1 MATNA
6 NNSTFGQRTIRWM
19 ARRVPPTREP
29 AFPFIFGTVCEITA
43 WLAIPSL
50 ISFIQTQP
58 FSHKALVSLGA
69 LGAVKIIGYVL
80 TASGTIIG
88 AMLWARG
95 IQLCWPDYFNAHDD
109 RHT

>member
-1 MATNA
+1 MPSNA
-6 NNSTFGQRTIRWM
+6 NNPSFWQRTIRWM

-29 AFPFIFGTVCEITA
+29 AFPFIFGTVCQITA
-43 WLAIPSL
+43 WLAIPGL
-50 ISFIQTQP
+50 IAFIQTQP
-58 FSHKALVSLGA
+58 FTRKALLSIGILNV
-69 LGAVKIIGYVL
+69 VRIVGYVL
-80 TASGTIIG
+80 TGTGTIIG